1 MGYNGSNRRGIPQKG
16 SGFSKSSM
24 KFGSGL
30 VGGFVGLIGLL
41 FGPFG
46 ILLFFI
52 AIFNF
57 DAFIFII
64 GLFVFVF
71 IIGVLMAICRNSN
84 DTQIKKE
91 DVYPLIEESNNID
104 VYNYKSNDNIC
115 SILNRMSPYPKTYK
129 RIARKCIRVG
139 SKVKRKSDGEILYV
153 VDVLKYK
160 YKCYDFTIRDCIF
173 IGKEE
178 LVTD

>member
-1 MGYNGSNRRGIPQKG
+1 MGYNGSNRRGLPQKG

-24 KFGSGL
+24 RFGSGI
-30 VGGFVGLIGLL
+30 VGGIVGLIGSL

-46 ILLFFI
+46 ILMFFI

-64 GLFVFVF
+64 GVFVFVF
-71 IIGVLMAICRNSN
+71 IIGVLMAVCKNSN
-84 DTQIKKE
+84 DTPIKN
-91 DVYPLIEESNNID
+91 PSIEESDNID
-104 VYNYKSNDNIC
+104 VYNYKSNDDIC
-115 SILNRMSPYPKTYK
+115 CILNRMSPYPKTYK